1 MIGNGYRRDMLKLP
15 ISLNAEPQ
23 HLQETSLSA
32 TTHNDCIQSINM
44 INQEQ
49 TAHRPVTRRT
59 SIRQSLNLTTMSKA
73 FADVMNKPDK
83 DGSKDAGKSSKKIR
97 DSRRLSIQ
105 AKPSRPRTSLG
116 DSRSPSQATMRTATP
131 EYKSNTRRRV
141 SISTARSPSEEQPQ
155 HKSESGNST
164 PRSGILTRAASLR
177 SKKQS
182 ITASSLPK
190 YRPKM
195 VTSEQSKPPSPKPV
209 RAGTRRRLSSSDDSG
224 KEERQKSVT
233 PSASSVGN
241 PLPQRAVFQTM
252 NTSPTPPTPTA
263 GAQSSPARP
272 TKAHKSASSMSA
284 VPRSSSLSS
293 GSVGLGPQSSSSSPT
308 LSSTPQASA
317 VKSTRRR
324 SVTQDNNN
332 RPLPSTSHCSE
343 SPSSST
349 RNVRQRPRVNSQG
362 VGNMSH
368 ISECIDEDEEELA
381 DVELLLAPVAN
392 PSAPT
397 PAMPRIQKY
406 RPQKPPALPPKT
418 PSRSLGRQLPIRV
431 NTSGE
436 DAPHF
441 ESPQYQAA
449 SNAQEFGR
457 GSILSWEQFAS
468 EAAHTLGR
476 DELNNL
482 LNDIPA
488 PFHSETTSPASSA
501 LDLPSSPCLSTL
513 DSPAGYGSISQV
525 LLPDVTPSPAV
536 HVSQR
541 YNLANSDLGQVDSP
555 VVNLLRLQ
563 LAKAENMV
571 QERLMQ
577 VQAMEHEI
585 FSLKETHARQ
595 MQDTV
600 RHITYLEANERKG
613 EDARVYASSLEE
625 KLKCAEMLREKAVRD
640 TQRRCEDSVR
650 QSLNAE
656 RKEKDIVQIGCAAKL
671 ALSEWASVKDLAE
684 IELDLLK
691 GDQAV
696 LSVLLTELDQMTRV
710 LRT

>member
-1 MIGNGYRRDMLKLP
+1 MP
-15 ISLNAEPQ
+15 
-23 HLQETSLSA
+23 
-32 TTHNDCIQSINM
+32 
-44 INQEQ
+44 NQEQ
-49 TAHRPVTRRT
+49 TAQRPVTRRI
-59 SIRQSLNLTTMSKA
+59 SVRQSLNLTTMSKA

-83 DGSKDAGKSSKKIR
+83 DGSKDAGKSVKKIR

-105 AKPSRPRTSLG
+105 AKPSCPRTSLC
-116 DSRSPSQATMRTATP
+116 DSRSPSQATMRTTTP
-131 EYKSNTRRRV
+131 EYTGSTRRRV
-141 SISTARSPSEEQPQ
+141 SISTARLPSEEQSRP
-155 HKSESGNST
+155 KSESGNST

-190 YRPKM
+190 YRPKTA
-195 VTSEQSKPPSPKPV
+195 TSEQSKRPSPVAV
-209 RAGTRRRLSSSDDSG
+209 RAGTRRRLSSSDDSE

-233 PSASSVGN
+233 PSASSVAN
-241 PLPQRAVFQTM
+241 PLPQCAGFQTT
-252 NTSPTPPTPTA
+252 NTSPTPPTSTA
-263 GAQSSPARP
+263 GARSSPARP

-284 VPRSSSLSS
+284 VPRPSSLSL
-293 GSVGLGPQSSSSSPT
+293 GSVGLGPQPSSSSPIPP
-308 LSSTPQASA
+308 STPQASA
-317 VKSTRRR
+317 VRSTRRR

-332 RPLPSTSHCSE
+332 RPLPSTSHCLE
-343 SPSSST
+343 SPSPST
-349 RNVRQRPRVNSQG
+349 RNVRSRSKVHSQG
-362 VGNMSH
+362 LGNMSN
-368 ISECIDEDEEELA
+368 ISECIDEDEDELA

-397 PAMPRIQKY
+397 PAMPRIQKH
-406 RPQKPPALPPKT
+406 RFRKVPILPPEI
-418 PSRSLGRQLPIRV
+418 PSRTLGQQLPLRV

-436 DAPHF
+436 DVLHF
-441 ESPQYQAA
+441 ESPRYQAT
-449 SNAQEFGR
+449 SNAHEFGR
-457 GSILSWEQFAS
+457 GSILSWEQLAS
-468 EAAHTLGR
+468 EAANTLGR

-482 LNDIPA
+482 LHDIPA
-488 PFHSETTSPASSA
+488 PFHSETTSPTSSV

-525 LLPDVTPSPAV
+525 LLPDVTPSPAM
-536 HVSQR
+536 HISQR

-555 VVNLLRLQ
+555 VVNMLRLQ

-571 QERLMQ
+571 KERLMQ

-585 FSLKETHARQ
+585 FSIKETHARQ

-600 RHITYLEANERKG
+600 RHIAYLEANERKG

-640 TQRRCEDSVR
+640 TQRKCEDSLR

-656 RKEKDIVQIGCAAKL
+656 RKKEKDIVQISCAAKL

-696 LSVLLTELDQMTRV
+696 LSVLLTELDRMTRV

>member
-1 MIGNGYRRDMLKLP
+1 
-15 ISLNAEPQ
+15 
-23 HLQETSLSA
+23 
-32 TTHNDCIQSINM
+32 M

-49 TAHRPVTRRT
+49 TAQRPVTRRT

-73 FADVMNKPDK
+73 FVDVMNKPDK
-83 DGSKDAGKSSKKIR
+83 GSSKDAGKSFKKIR

-131 EYKSNTRRRV
+131 EYKSSTRRRV

-155 HKSESGNST
+155 PKSESGNST

-190 YRPKM
+190 YRPKT
-195 VTSEQSKPPSPKPV
+195 VTSEQSKPPSPVPV

-233 PSASSVGN
+233 PSASSAAN
-241 PLPQRAVFQTM
+241 PLPQRAGFQTL

-263 GAQSSPARP
+263 SAQSFPARP
-272 TKAHKSASSMSA
+272 SKAHKSASSMSA
-284 VPRSSSLSS
+284 VPRPSS
-293 GSVGLGPQSSSSSPT
+293 GSVSLGPQSFSSSPI

-324 SVTQDNNN
+324 SVTQENNN
-332 RPLPSTSHCSE
+332 RPLPSTSHCLE
-343 SPSSST
+343 SPSPST
-349 RNVRQRPRVNSQG
+349 RNVRQRSRVNSQR

-406 RPQKPPALPPKT
+406 RSQKPPALPPKT
-418 PSRSLGRQLPIRV
+418 PSRSLGQQLPIRV

-441 ESPQYQAA
+441 KSPQYQAA

-577 VQAMEHEI
+577 VHAMEHEI
-585 FSLKETHARQ
+585 FSLKEMHTRQ

-600 RHITYLEANERKG
+600 RHIAYLEANERKG

-640 TQRRCEDSVR
+640 TQRKCEDSMR

-656 RKEKDIVQIGCAAKL
+656 RKKEKDAVQIGCAAKL
-671 ALSEWASVKDLAE
+671 ALSEWVNVKDLAE